1 MNSKRSSRRQ
11 FLQRAAAAGLAAG
24 AVGSASA
31 QSRAVAAKPE
41 AKPMLAEAS
50 RFPFSGLE
58 VTKRIDH
65 ITYYTPIQDSAGIIT
80 PAPLHFM
87 QTHASEIPDLDPK
100 EHRLTIH
107 GMVERPLSFT
117 LDELKRLP
125 SVSRIHF
132 VECHGNGSPAR
143 HSDHEKKGSGVPIQ
157 FVHGMTSCSEWT
169 GVLLSVLL
177 KEAGVKKEASWL
189 VYEGGDPGKYTYTLP
204 LAKAMDDV
212 MVAYA
217 QNGEPVRPAQGH
229 PLRMLV
235 PGWEGPFSVK
245 WLKHI
250 KVVDQPYIT
259 WNEAMNHSIPRP
271 DLGGKSR
278 WHHFQ
283 MAPKSVIT
291 RPSSGHTLSGPGFYE
306 ITGLAWSGY
315 GTVRRVEISI
325 DGGKT
330 WKDARLQAPILRMA
344 HTRFNFDW
352 NWDGQE
358 TLIQS
363 RCTDD
368 QGETQ
373 LSIAELYKNWGYTDY
388 KSQDKTRAIH
398 FNAIQPWRI
407 AKDGSVYDA
416 MFD

>member
-31 QSRAVAAKPE
+31 QSRVVAAKPE

-50 RFPFSGLE
+50 RFSFSGLE

-315 GTVRRVEISI
+315 GTVRGVEISI

-373 LSIAELYKNWGYTDY
+373 LSVAELYKNWGYTDY

-407 AKDGSVYDA
+407 GKDGSVYDA

>member
-31 QSRAVAAKPE
+31 QSRGVATKPE

-58 VTKRIDH
+58 VAKRIDH

-250 KVVDQPYIT
+250 KVVDQPYFT
-259 WNEAMNHSIPRP
+259 WNESMNHSIPRP

-291 RPSSGHTLSGPGFYE
+291 RPSSGHTLPGPGFYE

-315 GTVRRVEISI
+315 GAVRRVEISI
-325 DGGKT
+325 DGGKA

-373 LSIAELYKNWGYTDY
+373 LSVAELYKNWGYTDY
-388 KSQDKTRAIH
+388 KSQDKSRAIH

>member
-24 AVGSASA
+24 AAGSASA
-31 QSRAVAAKPE
+31 QSRGVAAKPE
-41 AKPMLAEAS
+41 AKPILAEAS
-50 RFPFSGLE
+50 RFPSSGLE
-58 VTKRIDH
+58 VSKRIDH

-143 HSDHEKKGSGVPIQ
+143 HSDHEKQGSGVPIQ

-250 KVVDQPYIT
+250 KVVDQPYFT

-291 RPSSGHTLSGPGFYE
+291 RPSSGHTLPGPGFYE

-315 GTVRRVEISI
+315 GAVRKVEISV

-352 NWDGQE
+352 NWEGQE
-358 TLIQS
+358 TVIQS

-373 LSIAELYKNWGYTDY
+373 LSVAELFKNWGYTDY

-398 FNAIQPWRI
+398 FNAIQPWLV
-407 AKDGSVYDA
+407 AKDGSVHDA
-416 MFD
+416 MFA